1 MSNKILSDKIAPLPG
16 LIADHIACFASQPIT
31 TRSNKGLKT
40 ILQSNWEK
48 LRSASGAI
56 VQGLMQEIDKKYAE
70 HAPNSYKLFSELH
83 QKLAEF
89 KPDNP
94 PEYLTISR
102 RYKGSLS
109 HQRFIALGEMVE
121 TSYELRKI
129 WDRIE
134 PYIDVKL
141 PGNGQRNFYVALW
154 FKDSKSQT
162 VLDMFAALDLCSL
175 KLTRF
180 PQAVFKFRNLV
191 TLGLR
196 NNPIARLP
204 INEMRGLPKLFSLDL
219 GATSISKEE
228 ETVIASE
235 LPKVLPKLG
244 LCIMNNIS
252 FSTYAGRDLRS
263 VWPVICQALGS
274 TPELHF
280 ATWFT
285 DENNHVRLLS
295 ITKLDLSGKNL
306 SHLSKELFH
315 CKNLELLNLRNNNIT
330 AELQTAYAK
339 NMFIGFPKLQKLH
352 LDIGS
357 FVREPPEPVE
367 RPHANVAWAPP
378 KAATPEKSK
387 CVVM

>member
-1 MSNKILSDKIAPLPG
+1 MSNKILSDKVAPLPG
-16 LIADHIACFASQPIT
+16 LIAEHIACFASQPIT
-31 TRSNKGLKT
+31 TRSNKGLRS

-48 LRSASGAI
+48 LRTASGAI

-70 HAPNSYKLFSELH
+70 HAPNSYKLFGELH

-94 PEYLTISR
+94 PEYLAISR
-102 RYKGSLS
+102 KFKGSLS

-121 TSYELRKI
+121 TTNELRKI
-129 WDRIE
+129 WNRIE
-134 PYIDVKL
+134 PYTHVKL
-141 PGNGQRNFYVALW
+141 PDNGQRNFHIALW
-154 FKDSKSQT
+154 FKASKSQA
-162 VLDMFAALDLCSL
+162 VLDTFAAFDLRSL

-180 PQAVFKFRNLV
+180 PEALFKFRNLV
-191 TLGLR
+191 TLDLR
-196 NNPIARLP
+196 NNPITRLP
-204 INEMRGLPKLFSLDL
+204 IDKMAGLPKLFSLDL
-219 GATSISKEE
+219 SATSISKEE

-244 LCIMNNIS
+244 LCTMNKIS
-252 FSTYAGRDLRS
+252 FSTFAGRDLRS

-295 ITKLDLSGKNL
+295 ITKLDLSGRNL
-306 SHLSKELFH
+306 SHLPNELLH
-315 CKNLELLNLRNNNIT
+315 CENLELLDLRNNNIS
-330 AELQTAYAK
+330 AELQTHYAK
-339 NMFIGFPKLQKLH
+339 NFFADFPKLQKLS

-357 FVREPPEPVE
+357 FVREPEE
-367 RPHANVAWAPP
+367 RPHVTVAWAAPT
-378 KAATPEKSK
+378 ATTEKSK